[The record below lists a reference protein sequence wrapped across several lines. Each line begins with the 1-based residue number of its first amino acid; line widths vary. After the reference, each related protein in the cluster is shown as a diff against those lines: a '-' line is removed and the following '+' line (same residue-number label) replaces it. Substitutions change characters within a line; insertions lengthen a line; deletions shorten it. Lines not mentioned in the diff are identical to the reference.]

1 MTRISARL
9 RLALRAAAALTC
21 VALALPA
28 SAAAQTPTKVT
39 IVVFSF
45 PSLGAFM
52 PPVIK
57 ARKLDTA
64 NGLDIEFVER
74 TPDAYTTQFNSGE
87 FKVGGSAAV
96 LTVGLADA
104 RGVKVKYLFNLFD
117 YWGTVVT
124 SRPDV
129 KTVKDIEGKELAAA
143 GSTTNFVMFE
153 FFAKKMG
160 ADISKFKVV
169 NTATPGLVGY
179 ALADRADAIQLWEP
193 AYTLLKSKKPD
204 VRMLDTDT
212 VRTWRSFAGGE
223 RIPYLGVAAHTDWIE
238 QNQAIIPK
246 LYATYKAA
254 GEFISRNP
262 DEAAAL
268 IAPKATPEDRAALV
282 SLIKANDR
290 LGMSV
295 VPAGEVSKQ
304 IDAVYKAGVDVGY
317 FKAMPSN
324 DTIYDKPMK

>member
-1 MTRISARL
+1 MTRLTTLLRSA
-9 RLALRAAAALTC
+9 ACAAAVLAFAALS
-21 VALALPA
+21 PA
-28 SAAAQTPTKVT
+28 PVAAQAPAKVT

-57 ARKLDTA
+57 AQKLDAA

-117 YWGTVVT
+117 FWGTIVT
-124 SRPDV
+124 SRPDI
-129 KTVKDIEGKELAAA
+129 KTVKDLEGKQLAAA
-143 GSTTNFVMFE
+143 SSTTNFVMSE
-153 FFAKKMG
+153 FFAKQRG
-160 ADISKFKVV
+160 VDPSKIQVV
-169 NTATPGLVGY
+169 NTAPPGLVGY
-179 ALADRADAIQLWEP
+179 ALADRADAVQLWEP

-204 VRMLDTDT
+204 IRMLDTNMAK
-212 VRTWRSFAGGE
+212 TWKSFAGGE
-223 RIPYLGVAAHTDWIE
+223 RIPYLGVAAHDDWIAA
-238 QNQAIIPK
+238 NQALIPK

-254 GEFISRNP
+254 ADYIAAHPE
-262 DEAAAL
+262 EAAAL
-268 IAPKATPEDRAALV
+268 IAPKSSAPDRAALV

-295 VPAGEVSKQ
+295 VPAGELAKQ
-304 IDAVYKAGVDVGY
+304 IDAVYKAGIDVGY
-317 FKAMPSN
+317 FKTMPSN
-324 DTIYDKPMK
+324 DTIYAKPMK